1 MTSKL
6 NIPNPANSPENK
18 FELVSF
24 VNDMSHYSLKV
35 LVKRLW
41 ENLHTLANTVESDRA
56 DISQA
61 IDQILSGE
69 KWDVNQLRS
78 RYNYFYRNGEIIQ
91 YDSHTNEFTVMK
103 CYEDGWGKNNPVKG
117 MSCEEIN
124 KAINRGE
131 II

>member
-41 ENLHTLANTVESDRA
+41 ENLHALANTVESDRA

-78 RYNYFYRNGEIIQ
+78 RYNYFYRNGEVIQ
-91 YDSHTNEFTVMK
+91 YDSRTNEFTVMK
-103 CYEDGWGKNNPVKG
+103 CYEDGWAKNTPTKG

>member
-78 RYNYFYRNGEIIQ
+78 RFNYFYRNGEIIQ
-91 YDSHTNEFTVMK
+91 YDSRTNEFTVMK

>member
-1 MTSKL
+1 MKKL
-6 NIPNPANSPENK
+6 NIPTLANSPENK

-41 ENLHTLANTVESDRA
+41 ENLHALANAVENDRA
-56 DISQA
+56 DITQA

-69 KWDVNQLRS
+69 QWSVKELRS

-91 YDSHTNEFTVMK
+91 YDSRTNEFTVMK
-103 CYEDGWGKNNPVKG
+103 CNDDGWVKNAPTKG
-117 MSCEEIN
+117 MTCEEIN
-124 KAINRGE
+124 KAINRGD
-131 II
+131 IV

>member
-6 NIPNPANSPENK
+6 NIPNLANSPENK

-78 RYNYFYRNGEIIQ
+78 RYNYFYRNGEVIQ
-91 YDSHTNEFTVMK
+91 YDSRTNEFTVMK